1 MEFSDLNGLEII
13 DALWQFALVTGLSF
27 VVLTLLA
34 SMIRFYQLSNPATL
48 MPSEAVN
55 STTRFQ
61 TQVAARLGTAYRLP
75 QPFCLLMV
83 AGPATVDEALR
94 SRCVA
99 SLRQVV
105 RKTDVVL
112 ALDAGD
118 LGMLVDGARRH
129 LEPILARVQAA
140 MLPAGDVRIGVATCP
155 ENGIGAQA
163 LFEAARAALPAD
175 GAGCKFAEPLPEKE
189 VAAPA
194 ADAEPSLNEE
204 AWLDALTGVLRPD
217 RLERVMPKFVARY
230 RREDSPVSM
239 IYFDVDY
246 LARYNDHYGRG
257 AGDEILRGLG
267 QLLQHQ
273 VREDDIIGRTGG
285 DGFVVLMSCTP
296 AEALRVAQRLSGNIK
311 KATFPAAGFTLKVTV
326 SGGVAGYP
334 DHGRT
339 AEQILDAAHAALLA
353 AQDRGRNMS
362 LLFDDSMRE
371 YRTFRVSTDTF

>member
-1 MEFSDLNGLEII
+1 MNGFEII
-13 DALWQFALVTGLSF
+13 DAIWQFALVTGLSF

-48 MPSEAVN
+48 MPSEAVS

-75 QPFCLLMV
+75 QPFCLLLV
-83 AGPATVDEALR
+83 AGPALVDEALR
-94 SRCVA
+94 GRCVA

-118 LGMLVDGARRH
+118 IGMLVDGARRH
-129 LEPILARVQAA
+129 LEPMLARVQAA
-140 MLPAGDVRIGVATCP
+140 MLPVGNVRIGVATCP

-163 LFEAARAALPAD
+163 LFETACAVLPAD
-175 GAGCKFAEPLPEKE
+175 GAGCKIAEPLTEKE
-189 VAAPA
+189 AVVPA

-285 DGFVVLMSCTP
+285 DGFVILMSCTP

-311 KATFPAAGFTLKVTV
+311 KATFLTAGFTLKVTV

-362 LLFDDSMRE
+362 LLFDDTMRD
-371 YRTFRVSTDTF
+371 YRTLRVSTDTF